1 MPVADKTGFRT
12 KPRRTPAPLNTP
24 VLVASALVIAVITT
38 WTIIAPTGAG
48 EALGTATTWI
58 ATWFGW
64 FYVALAGIIVV
75 FVFWLAFSRYG
86 MMKLGPQNSKPQFSL
101 PTWAAMLF
109 AAGIGT
115 DLMFFSV
122 AEPVTQYLAPPH
134 GDAETIEAAR
144 EATVWTLFHYGL
156 TGWAMYALMGIALG
170 YFAYRRGKP
179 LAVRSALYPLL
190 GKRVHGLAGDLVD
203 AAAILGTIF
212 GVATTLGIGVV
223 QINVGLQI
231 LFGIE
236 VHLAPQIVLAA
247 IAVFLA
253 AISAWSGVAK
263 GIRVLSQLNV
273 FGALA
278 LAAWVLFTGDTS
290 FLLNA
295 MVMNVGDLV
304 SGFSSMALETFAFS
318 AGSAWMATWTL
329 FFWAWWIAWASFVGM
344 FLARISRG
352 RTIRE
357 FVFGCLLLPLIYV
370 VMWVSI
376 FGNAALEKV
385 RASDAG
391 RAWGEAT
398 VSSPEF
404 GFYTLL
410 QDYPLPFIVVALA
423 TCVAF
428 LFYVTSADS
437 GALVMAN
444 LSSRLP
450 DAETDGRTSVKLLW
464 AFLTGALT
472 IGVLAVGGIPALQSA
487 TIVMGLPFAFVMLG
501 VMISMVKALRED
513 SISEKSRERSARNVP
528 TGGPSTLTWRER
540 VAWRF
545 GEITPWQAVRFMNDV
560 AQPALEK
567 LAAEIPGGAVVE
579 RGDEDDIAD
588 LPEDRHVYDRLKFTV
603 HTESDDFVYRIL
615 AVAVPKPIYGVHVA
629 TEDDYYTRL
638 EVHTDEQAQDYDV
651 MGYTTEGLIHDVL
664 DHLDR
669 HQDYLRIRGDGMRQG
684 ALKEAAKEAKREER
698 REVWAER
705 RDALVEKLEKI
716 EERLEERKERKERE
730 KER

>member
-1 MPVADKTGFRT
+1 MAVTDKIRFRR
-12 KPRRTPAPLNTP
+12 KPRRDKAPLNTP
-24 VLVASALVIAVITT
+24 VLVTSALVIAAITA
-38 WTIIAPTGAG
+38 WTIIAPKGAG
-48 EALGTATTWI
+48 DALAATTTWI

-64 FYVALAGIIVV
+64 FYVALAGTIVV

-86 MMKLGPQNSKPQFSL
+86 NMKLGPQNSKPLFSL

-122 AEPVTQYLAPPH
+122 AEPVTQYLAPPS
-134 GDAETIEAAR
+134 GEPETIEAAR
-144 EATVWTLFHYGL
+144 QATVWTLFHYGL

-170 YFAYRRGKP
+170 FFAYRRGKP
-179 LAVRSALYPLL
+179 LAVRSALYPIL
-190 GKRVHGLAGDLVD
+190 GNRVHGLAGDMVD

-236 VHLAPQIVLAA
+236 VRLAPQILLAA
-247 IAVFLA
+247 VAVALA
-253 AISAWSGVAK
+253 GISAWSGVAK

-273 FGALA
+273 FGALL
-278 LAAWVLFTGDTS
+278 LAAWVLFTGDTP

-304 SGFSSMALETFAFS
+304 SGFGGMALETFAFT
-318 AGSAWMATWTL
+318 AGTEWMAAWTL

-357 FVFGCLLLPLIYV
+357 FVFGCLILPLVYI

-376 FGNAALEKV
+376 FGNSALEKV
-385 RASDAG
+385 RSSEAG
-391 RAWGEAT
+391 REWGAAT
-398 VSSPEF
+398 MDSPEF

-410 QDYPLPFIVVALA
+410 QDYPWPFVVVLLA
-423 TCVAF
+423 TSVAF

-464 AFLTGALT
+464 AVLTGALT
-472 IGVLAVGGIPALQSA
+472 IGVLIVGGIPALQNA
-487 TIVMGLPFAFVMLG
+487 TIVMGLPFAFVIVG
-501 VMISMVKALRED
+501 VMVSMVKALREETVT
-513 SISEKSRERSARNVP
+513 EKSRERSARNVP
-528 TGGPSTLTWRER
+528 TGGPATLTWRER
-540 VAWRF
+540 VAWTF
-545 GEITPWQAVRFMNDV
+545 GEVTPWQAVRFLNDV

-567 LAAEIPGGAVVE
+567 LAAEIPGGALVE
-579 RGDEDDIAD
+579 RGDDDPIPD
-588 LPEDRHVYDRLKFTV
+588 LAEDRHVYDRLKFTV
-603 HTESDDFVYRIL
+603 RTGSDDFVYRIL
-615 AVAVPKPIYGVHVA
+615 AVAVPKPVYGVHVA
-629 TEDDYYTRL
+629 TEEDYYTRL

-651 MGYTTEGLIHDVL
+651 MGYTVEGLIHDVL

-669 HQDYLRIRGDGMRQG
+669 HQDYLRLRDDSMRKS
-684 ALKEAAKEAKREER
+684 AIKEATKEAKREER
-698 REVWAER
+698 REAWAGRKEAFVER
-705 RDALVEKLEKI
+705 IERF
-716 EERLEERKERKERE
+716 EERRKERKERE
-730 KER
+730 KGE